1 MRTTVR
7 AYLDV
12 LVSLIGRERATVAEK
27 VDEADGDASIDVED
41 ERVLLRRRDLFNRE
55 RVVEQAVAR
64 EVLAHVLLD
73 KLDTQVRVVHALDL
87 VADTADCRR
96 RDVSA
101 WMAALKAFDTY

>member
-1 MRTTVR
+1 MRNVKTTVR

-12 LVSLIGRERATVAEK
+12 LVSLIGRERTTVAEE

-41 ERVLLRRRDLFNRE
+41 VRVLLRRRDLLNRE

-64 EVLAHVLLD
+64 EVLADVLLD

-87 VADTADCRR
+87 VADTADCRGR
-96 RDVSA
+96 KVSE
-101 WMAALKAFDTY
+101 WM

>member
-1 MRTTVR
+1 MKTMVR

-12 LVSLIGRERATVAEK
+12 LVSLIGRERATVAEE

-41 ERVLLRRRDLFNRE
+41 ERVLLRRRDLLNRE
-55 RVVEQAVAR
+55 RVVEQTVAR
-64 EVLAHVLLD
+64 EVLADVLLD

-96 RDVSA
+96 RNVSEWIA
-101 WMAALKAFDTY
+101 ELKAFDTY